1 MTKRILLVDDDE
13 VNSFVVSEKIKKK
26 GLDIVVLNDPLR
38 FDEVFKE
45 VAPCLV
51 ILDLIMPNTSG
62 LELLE
67 KIREKYNSNEL
78 PVIIMTSR
86 DEPLQVID
94 ALESGANDYIAKPI
108 NIEVATCRIKVQLAQ
123 VELVQQLLEK
133 KQLEAI
139 NAMVVTYNHEI
150 NNPLQI
156 SLGCLHNIKRGKNED
171 DNLQRLEESL
181 MRIRDMVLKIREVSE
196 GDKVEYANYAE
207 KDKIIKA

>member
-26 GLDIVVLNDPLR
+26 GLDIVVLNDPLK

-62 LELLE
+62 LELLG

-123 VELVQQLLEK
+123 VELVQELLEK

-150 NNPLQI
+150 NSPLQI
-156 SLGCLHNIKRGKNED
+156 SLGCLHNIKRGKNEE

-196 GDKVEYANYAE
+196 GDKVEYSKYAE

>member
-1 MTKRILLVDDDE
+1 MSEKILLVDDDE

-38 FDEVFKE
+38 FEETFKE
-45 VAPCLV
+45 VNPCLV
-51 ILDLIMPNTSG
+51 ILDLMMPGISG
-62 LELLE
+62 LEILAS
-67 KIREKYNSNEL
+67 IRKRFNTNEM

-86 DEPLQVID
+86 DEPLQVVD
-94 ALESGANDYIAKPI
+94 ALEAGANDYIAKPV

-123 VELVQQLLEK
+123 VELVQQLLGK
-133 KQLEAI
+133 KELEAI

-156 SLGCLHNIKRGKNED
+156 SLGCLHSIKRGKNAEE
-171 DNLQRLEESL
+171 NLDRLEESL

-196 GDKVEYANYAE
+196 REKVEYENYAD